1 MPIDSLPRQRSTEDR
16 QQLNLHMDC
25 EVTVTMRPDTSCWRE
40 NATYDVVDD
49 LPPDGLA
56 WEYLRRNGA
65 YQQDFARHLE
75 IKGLA
80 EPLAADAETRWG
92 LRFRGKAEP
101 FLLGSTHSLV
111 SQRGYG
117 RRHSSDSARLSD
129 LVSSSPQC
137 LSRQRR
143 YGPGLSRDSHD

>member
-1 MPIDSLPRQRSTEDR
+1 
-16 QQLNLHMDC
+16 
-25 EVTVTMRPDTSCWRE
+25 MRPDTSRWRE
-40 NATYDVVDD
+40 NTSYDLVDD

-101 FLLGSTHSLV
+101 FLLGSTYSLV
-111 SQRGYG
+111 PQCGHR
-117 RRHSSDSARLSD
+117 RRHSNGGA
-129 LVSSSPQC
+129 
-137 LSRQRR
+137 
-143 YGPGLSRDSHD
+143 

>member
-16 QQLNLHMDC
+16 SQLNLHINC
-25 EVTVTMRPDTSCWRE
+25 EVTVTMRPDTSRWRE
-40 NATYDVVDD
+40 NTSYDLVDD

-92 LRFRGKAEP
+92 LRFRGKAEL
-101 FLLGSTHSLV
+101 FLLGSTYSLV
-111 SQRGYG
+111 PQCGHR
-117 RRHSSDSARLSD
+117 RRHSNGGA
-129 LVSSSPQC
+129 
-137 LSRQRR
+137 
-143 YGPGLSRDSHD
+143 